1 MKQTRKIRKIRN
13 KKLFLKW
20 LKKSHRNKHN
30 IVHSGGQ
37 PKDELTTTEEISKGS
52 TNVNNLTIVS
62 KSNAILLAGAVTLGE
77 VAYSLASN
85 PVVINAVLTLS
96 ATSMVAFGGVMT
108 GGGLAVVVLVAFC
121 VCLKVKALYSK
132 YLIMMHVINDYMLLL
147 QKIDTMARIAVK
159 LSQQY
164 KFVIDTRDVNN
175 SLQRIFNKFDKILS
189 DEDIKD
195 IHKQAMGETGAVAKT
210 EVPGNEPVDNRYE
223 QIPEESSDNMDIKVS
238 EKVLGRQEGLF
249 KRFKKSWASV
259 KNKWSSVKKGY
270 KLSSKEFAEELND
283 EVTRLGLYFSV
294 LVGELNIML
303 NVCQMDMIGKNN
315 TRQLLEFNTAV
326 KSDNNFKNL
335 LIDSIIYRTLQLYN
349 IFQLC
354 EESKSSNATK
364 KTCNDASIK
373 LYIDEIDTERKNI
386 TIVLF
391 GKSNLKNEALFP
403 LYAPNL
409 EKAEPN
415 SELEGL
421 RTIMRKYR
429 ETIDKK
435 EEAQKFLDDIKKFN
449 DELKK
454 PSGKLGSSSET
465 LTSDITDDS
474 YELDYGEV
482 EEKRD
487 VNLDVKQDVANTEKI
502 PLIAAP
508 TSSKISVTK
517 SEQIPR
523 QQDDFEDY
531 DGHASKRGRLVNQ
544 YQGEKDAIKYYDKNH
559 DYDGAHSKFG
569 RQSYNNI

>member
-30 IVHSGGQ
+30 IVHSGG
-37 PKDELTTTEEISKGS
+37 EGEVTSAEEISKGS

-223 QIPEESSDNMDIKVS
+223 QTPEESSDNMDIKVS

-373 LYIDEIDTERKNI
+373 LYIDEIEAERKNI

-391 GKSNLKNEALFP
+391 GISRDEGKKNLFP
-403 LYAPNL
+403 LYAPKL
-409 EKAEPN
+409 EKAEAKLD
-415 SELEGL
+415 SGLERL
-421 RTIMRKYR
+421 RTIMR
-429 ETIDKK
+429 EFK
-435 EEAQKFLDDIKKFN
+435 EDIENKDQAQKFLDEIKKFN

-454 PSGKLGSSSET
+454 PNGKLGSSSET
-465 LTSDITDDS
+465 STSDITESNYDI
-474 YELDYGEV
+474 DYGEV
-482 EEKRD
+482 GKAAEQPVGKSDSNFLKMRPFSIENMK
-487 VNLDVKQDVANTEKI
+487 VNPAAVAGN
-502 PLIAAP
+502 PVAGNPVAA
-508 TSSKISVTK
+508 
-517 SEQIPR
+517 
-523 QQDDFEDY
+523 
-531 DGHASKRGRLVNQ
+531 N
-544 YQGEKDAIKYYDKNH
+544 
-559 DYDGAHSKFG
+559 
-569 RQSYNNI
+569 

>member
-30 IVHSGGQ
+30 IVHSGGE
-37 PKDELTTTEEISKGS
+37 PKDELTTTEEITKGS
-52 TNVNNLTIVS
+52 TSGNNLTIVS

-85 PVVINAVLTLS
+85 PIVINAVLTLS
-96 ATSMVAFGGVMT
+96 ATSAVAFGGVMT
-108 GGGLAVVVLVAFC
+108 GGVLAVVVLVAFC

-132 YLIMMHVINDYMLLL
+132 YIIMMHVINDYMLLL

-210 EVPGNEPVDNRYE
+210 EVLGNEPIDNQY
-223 QIPEESSDNMDIKVS
+223 QQLLEENSDMDIKVS
-238 EKVLGRQEGLF
+238 EKVLGRQEGLI
-249 KRFKKSWASV
+249 KRFKKSWASI
-259 KNKWSSVKKGY
+259 KNNWSSVKKGY

-303 NVCQMDMIGKNN
+303 NVCQMDMIGNN
-315 TRQLLEFNTAV
+315 KTRQLLEFNTAV

-364 KTCNDASIK
+364 KTCSDASIK
-373 LYIDEIDTERKNI
+373 LYIDEIEAERKNI

-391 GKSNLKNEALFP
+391 GISMGEGKKNLFP
-403 LYAPNL
+403 LYAPKL
-409 EKAEPN
+409 ETAEAKLDIG
-415 SELEGL
+415 LERL
-421 RTIMRKYR
+421 RAIMREFR
-429 ETIDKK
+429 SPI
-435 EEAQKFLDDIKKFN
+435 EEKPQAQKFLDEIKKFN

-454 PSGKLGSSSET
+454 QNVKLGSSSET
-465 LTSDITDDS
+465 STSDITEGN
-474 YELDYGEV
+474 YTIDYNEA
-482 EEKRD
+482 EK
-487 VNLDVKQDVANTEKI
+487 KQDVTQGVEKFKQLMQLNI
-502 PLIAAP
+502 KTGQPPQHDVPAMKVPLLPAP
-508 TSSKISVTK
+508 PSNRNNNL
-517 SEQIPR
+517 Q
-523 QQDDFEDY
+523 
-531 DGHASKRGRLVNQ
+531 
-544 YQGEKDAIKYYDKNH
+544 KY
-559 DYDGAHSKFG
+559 
-569 RQSYNNI
+569 I